1 MTASEKVAYLKGL
14 AEGLD
19 IDKKSKEGKLFAAI
33 IDTLKSWPATSPTWR
48 ATPGIWARPSTR

>member
-19 IDKKSKEGKLFAAI
+19 IDKKSKEGKLFAHHRHAEELAGDI
-33 IDTLKSWPATSPTWR
+33 ADLESNAW
-48 ATPGIWARPSTR
+48 IWARPSTR

>member
-19 IDKKSKEGKLFAAI
+19 IDLDADIAQKGA
-33 IDTLKSWPATSPTWR
+33 
-48 ATPGIWARPSTR
+48 